1 MTHHSVKLP
10 FQVDP
15 VKLFFYS
22 YILINVLLL
31 FSGRFMSQFEKHVLI
46 TIQIL
51 SHMPKDN
58 TLILNLKIHSNG
70 EIIGIW
76 SGKSYQ

>member
-15 VKLFFYS
+15 VKLFFY
-22 YILINVLLL
+22 VLLL